1 MVYWIIYNSS
11 KAELHIIYIKRLL
24 KIQWFEENK
33 CLRNKNTNYV
43 KSTNLKI
50 LVRYSVNTREACKNL
65 IQKVMIARDNN
76 IDIED
81 TQQYIT

>member
-1 MVYWIIYNSS
+1 M
-11 KAELHIIYIKRLL
+11 KK
-24 KIQWFEENK
+24 KK
-33 CLRNKNTNYV
+33 CLRNKNANYV

-50 LVRYSVNTREACKNL
+50 LERYSVIYTREACKNL

-81 TQQYIT
+81 K

>member
-1 MVYWIIYNSS
+1 MVC
-11 KAELHIIYIKRLL
+11 L
-24 KIQWFEENK
+24 KNKK
-33 CLRNKNTNYV
+33 CLRYKNTNYV

-50 LVRYSVNTREACKNL
+50 LVKYSQSREACKNL